1 MPKMTYFKAQQWAF
15 SFSAEHGYLKEDV
28 DFLLLGQLNWT
39 LAQLLSNY
47 QQEMPTAVW
56 EKFQTNVKK
65 MCQGYPPQY
74 LLGSTSFYGLKLQVT
89 PATLIPRPDT
99 EELVDF
105 ILTDLQAKKNLRVAD
120 IGTGTGAIGLALK
133 SNKPS
138 WDVSLT
144 DISEAAL
151 AVARNNAHTLG
162 LDVELK
168 QGDLLAPLVGRYDVI
183 VSNPPY
189 IPKREADLMDE
200 SVKRYEPALAL
211 FAAKDGLAIYERLA
225 KEIRPYLKPKAR
237 LYLEIGFSQAKQ
249 VQTLFL
255 QEFPQA
261 QVTVKQDLTGH
272 DRMIKVEF

>member
-1 MPKMTYFKAQQWAF
+1 MPKMTYFKAQQWAS

-105 ILTDLQAKKNLRVAD
+105 ILTDLQAKKGLRVAD

-249 VQTLFL
+249 VQALFL

>member
-1 MPKMTYFKAQQWAF
+1 M
-15 SFSAEHGYLKEDV
+15 
-28 DFLLLGQLNWT
+28 
-39 LAQLLSNY
+39 
-47 QQEMPTAVW
+47 
-56 EKFQTNVKK
+56 
-65 MCQGYPPQY
+65 
-74 LLGSTSFYGLKLQVT
+74 
-89 PATLIPRPDT
+89 
-99 EELVDF
+99 
-105 ILTDLQAKKNLRVAD
+105 
-120 IGTGTGAIGLALK
+120 K

-151 AVARNNAHTLG
+151 AVARNNAHALG

-189 IPKREADLMDE
+189 IPKREVDLMDE

-225 KEIRPYLKPKAR
+225 KEIRPYLQPKAR

-249 VQTLFL
+249 VQALFL

-261 QVTVKQDLTGH
+261 QVMVKQDLTGH